1 MTTQRPLP
9 TLDLVRGF
17 DAAARHL
24 SFTKAATELFLTQS
38 AISRQVKALEEHLG
52 VALFQRRH
60 RALVLTEAGRHF
72 HQAATDALRLLRE
85 AAVRVRGGAA
95 RRLTVSTTI
104 GFASLWLIPRLND
117 FRARHP
123 DIDIRIDANNRLI
136 DLAREEIDVAIRYC
150 TPELAPA
157 GAQRLFGEQVIV
169 VCSPNRADAPGL
181 AEPADLARHILLHYE
196 RPDGGAPWLSWSV
209 WLEVQ
214 RLQSV
219 KPAGSI
225 GFTALDH
232 LIQAAVDGQ
241 GVALAP
247 TPLVRRLLAD
257 GRLVAPLKA
266 VTGSG
271 RAWYLLVEPA
281 SAARPHV
288 RRFGEWMLQQAEE
301 EVRANV
307 EQFYGRT
314 RTRVARAAESAVRLE
329 SGMRAQS
336 AARARTSARAEPAA
350 RAKPAARARS
360 VARSTL
366 PGSTQPA
373 GRTRTPRR

>member
-1 MTTQRPLP
+1 MATQRPLP

-85 AAVRVRGGAA
+85 AAVRIRGGAA

-104 GFASLWLIPRLND
+104 GFASLWMIPRLND
-117 FRARHP
+117 FRTRHP

-150 TPELAPA
+150 TPEVAPA

-196 RPDGGAPWLSWSV
+196 RQDGSAPWLSWSV

-214 RLQSV
+214 RLQSL
-219 KPAGSI
+219 KPTGSI

-271 RAWYLLVEPA
+271 RAWYLVVEPA

-288 RRFGEWMLQQAEE
+288 RQFSEWMLEQAEE

-314 RTRVARAAESAVRLE
+314 RARVARTAAESAVRVE
-329 SGMRAQS
+329 TG
-336 AARARTSARAEPAA
+336 ARPEPAA
-350 RAKPAARARS
+350 RTKSSARAKSAARGKAATRS
-360 VARSTL
+360 KPSRSAQ
-366 PGSTQPA
+366 PGRA
-373 GRTRTPRR
+373 ERRTRTRRR